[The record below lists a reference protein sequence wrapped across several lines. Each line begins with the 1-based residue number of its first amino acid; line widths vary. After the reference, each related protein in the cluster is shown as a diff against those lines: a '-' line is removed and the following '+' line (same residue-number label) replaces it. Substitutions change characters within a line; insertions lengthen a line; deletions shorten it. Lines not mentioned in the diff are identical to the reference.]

1 SGPDLSNQVTP
12 LDILPRSREFEDN
25 STGSQQML
33 VAEIMVSDIDDCQ
46 LGVHTCGKNTTCT
59 NTEGNYSCLCA
70 GSLSEPGWICP
81 DSTPVSYLRE
91 DGPYSVRS
99 VYRKCPPSYHGY
111 CLNGG
116 VCTYLELINHS
127 ACTCVVGFFGERCQ
141 SQDFTWWDLRH
152 ADHGQ
157 QQSITVVA
165 VCVVALVLL
174 LLLGLWGAHYY
185 RSQKLLSKTP
195 KNPYEESSR
204 GVSGIGPADG
214 ETGMSSCPQPWFVVI
229 KEHQNLRNGSQPLAL
244 EDGLVADVGQFSS
257 LEPGE

>member
-1 SGPDLSNQVTP
+1 MWFRKINLALVV
-12 LDILPRSREFEDN
+12 RSRVEE
-25 STGSQQML
+25 
-33 VAEIMVSDIDDCQ
+33 
-46 LGVHTCGKNTTCT
+46 
-59 NTEGNYSCLCA
+59 
-70 GSLSEPGWICP
+70 
-81 DSTPVSYLRE
+81 RE

-185 RSQKLLSKTP
+185 RTQKLLSKTP